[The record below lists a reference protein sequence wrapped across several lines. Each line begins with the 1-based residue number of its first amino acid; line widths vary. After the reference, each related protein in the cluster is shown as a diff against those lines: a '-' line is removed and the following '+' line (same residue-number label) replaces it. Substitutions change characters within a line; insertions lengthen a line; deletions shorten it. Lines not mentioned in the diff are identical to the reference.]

1 MKGINTSVYSVTGQT
16 AQAYKTPSIEI
27 DIPKQNRVGAYQQM
41 RRENDATQ
49 FRQKVDDFV
58 LTKINDLPEDY
69 TAEKLPPAVQ
79 NSIQPIILNARQQYA
94 NSARLLAG
102 MRGQV
107 GTPDYLKVMDGMNR
121 SKKVIENLNT
131 NLVDLQNLT
140 NEYVEN
146 REMMSK
152 GMNAEKVAALDEIF
166 VNKNYTMQFMSD
178 GAPLYQTQYGAL
190 KQEDISKYFLKDS
203 TFSLDVLKQAQSM
216 YSKGSTGLDLSKNQS
231 AFQLLKSQFSNALDK
246 GGPET
251 IKSLMSDDLFDGFK
265 LANIPYEIAN
275 DPSRKEE
282 VKDMLLDSI
291 MNHISTVNADG
302 LKQYKAA
309 QVAKAGK
316 SGNIPGY
323 KMGQGL
329 EDDLNTFN
337 QLAGQGTNKA
347 NEIVSGIF
355 EKVEELVGD
364 ERIPESVRGAMAS
377 QRYANRIPGF
387 REEVSKLIKS
397 QMSPSERSKFMT
409 KDEMLDLFIS
419 DEDIINQLNQST
431 KSKDGQ
437 FTNLEAEEAF
447 NKTHGKANF
456 YYNSSPYD
464 IDITD
469 TYSISNAFFDM
480 ADISTDAKNYYKS
493 GLVSQ
498 RKSAQQEAPKTS
510 GAAKFNPSN

>member
-16 AQAYKTPSIEI
+16 AQAYKTPSIKI
-27 DIPKQNRVGAYQQM
+27 DIPKQTRVGAYQQM
-41 RRENDATQ
+41 RRENEATQ

-79 NSIQPIILNARQQYA
+79 NSIQPIILSARQQYA
-94 NSARLLAG
+94 DSARLLAG

-216 YSKGSTGLDLSKNQS
+216 YSKGVKGLDLNKDQS

-275 DPSRKEE
+275 DPNRKEE

-329 EDDLNTFN
+329 KDDLETFN
-337 QLAGQGTNKA
+337 PLAQQGQDKA
-347 NEIVSGIF
+347 NKIVSSIF
-355 EKVEELVGD
+355 ELVKD
-364 ERIPESVRGAMAS
+364 NERVPESVRPAMLAQRFAS
-377 QRYANRIPGF
+377 EAPGY
-387 REEVSKLIKS
+387 RQQISGLIKD
-397 QMSPSERSKFMT
+397 QMSPSERTKLMT
-409 KDEMLDLFIS
+409 KDEMFNAFAS
-419 DEDIINQLNQST
+419 DEEILE
-431 KSKDGQ
+431 KE
-437 FTNLEAEEAF
+437 FTPKQMKEAF
-447 NKTHGKANF
+447 ENTYGVADF
-456 YYNSSPYD
+456 YYDSSPYD

-469 TYSISNAFFDM
+469 AYSISNAFFDL

-493 GLVSQ
+493 GLVN
-498 RKSAQQEAPKTS
+498 RKRSAEQAAPKTS

>member
-16 AQAYKTPSIEI
+16 AQAYKTPSIKI
-27 DIPKQNRVGAYQQM
+27 DIPKQTRVGAYQQM
-41 RRENDATQ
+41 RRENEATQ

-79 NSIQPIILNARQQYA
+79 NSIQPIILSARQQYA
-94 NSARLLAG
+94 DSARLLAG

-216 YSKGSTGLDLSKNQS
+216 YSKGVKGLDLNKDQS

-275 DPSRKEE
+275 DPNRKEE

-329 EDDLNTFN
+329 KDDLETFN
-337 QLAGQGTNKA
+337 PLAQQGQDKA
-347 NEIVSGIF
+347 NKIVSSIF
-355 EKVEELVGD
+355 ELVKD
-364 ERIPESVRGAMAS
+364 NERVPESVRPAMLAQRFAS
-377 QRYANRIPGF
+377 EAPGY
-387 REEVSKLIKS
+387 RQQISGLIKD
-397 QMSPSERSKFMT
+397 QMSPSERTKLMT
-409 KDEMLDLFIS
+409 KDEMFNAFAS
-419 DEDIINQLNQST
+419 DEKILE
-431 KSKDGQ
+431 KE
-437 FTNLEAEEAF
+437 FTPKQMKEAF
-447 NKTHGKANF
+447 ENTYGVADF
-456 YYNSSPYD
+456 YYDSSPYD

-469 TYSISNAFFDM
+469 AYSISNAFFDL

-493 GLVSQ
+493 GLVN
-498 RKSAQQEAPKTS
+498 RKRSAEQAAPKTS